1 LRKANTIPDSG
12 VLIQPRGKKQYT
24 RAFPDSDMA
33 KNQRKKMPPRR
44 TQLPERK
51 RIEEMPHGGKN

>member
-33 KNQRKKMPPRR
+33 KNQRKKNATTPHPAPR
-44 TQLPERK
+44 T
-51 RIEEMPHGGKN
+51 